1 MYIDENSLDNA
12 MNLVD
17 DAISKGYFP
26 GAQVVVGQMDKV
38 LRSRSFGNRCTYKEV
53 LPVLDDTL
61 YDLASLTKVTATN
74 TLFMVFLEKGLIS
87 IYDKVADFLEY
98 FKGNNKDEITVFNLL
113 THTAGFIP
121 FTPLYETCID
131 YEDAIRHICSLQL
144 EYKPGTKVEYSDF
157 SYILLGYIL
166 EQIGHDRLDVLC
178 RKYVFDPLDMKNTCF
193 NPKGDNIAATELDK
207 ASGKVLVGTVH
218 DENARF
224 LGGISGHAGLFS
236 NKEDMAKF
244 ANMLVNKGNG
254 FISYPGF
261 CAMTRNYTEN
271 LNENRG
277 FGWCIKGN
285 KLSSGGDII
294 SPSAF
299 GHTGF
304 TGTSIWID
312 IENDIYIIL
321 LTNSVHPTRENDNI
335 IKFRR
340 RFHNAVLASVKLN

>member
-1 MYIDENSLDNA
+1 MHIDEKKLDSA
-12 MNLVD
+12 MNLINE
-17 DAISKGYFP
+17 AISKGYFP
-26 GAQVVVGQMDKV
+26 GAEVVIGQKDKV
-38 LRSRSFGNRCTYKEV
+38 LRSKCYGNRCTYKEV

-87 IYDKVADFLEY
+87 IYDKVADFLEC
-98 FKGNNKDEITVFNLL
+98 FKGNDKEDITIFNLL
-113 THTAGFIP
+113 THTAGFVP
-121 FTPLYETCID
+121 FTPLYETCTD
-131 YEDAIRHICSLQL
+131 YEDAIRYICSLEL

-166 EQIGHDRLDVLC
+166 EKIGHARLDVLC
-178 RKYVFDPLDMKNTCF
+178 EKYVFNPLNMKNTCF

-207 ASGKVLVGTVH
+207 ATGKVLVGTVH

-224 LGGISGHAGLFS
+224 LRGISGHAGLFS

-244 ANMLVNKGNG
+244 AKMLINKGNG
-254 FISYPGF
+254 FISYPAF

-294 SPSAF
+294 SSSAF

-312 IENDIYIIL
+312 TENDIYIIL
-321 LTNSVHPTRENDNI
+321 LTNRVHPTRENNKMI
-335 IKFRR
+335 MFRR

>member
-1 MYIDENSLDNA
+1 MHIDEKRLDSAMSLVN
-12 MNLVD
+12 
-17 DAISKGYFP
+17 DAVSKGYFP
-26 GAQVVVGQMDKV
+26 GAEVVVGQRDKV
-38 LRSRSFGNRCTYKEV
+38 LRSQCFGNRCIYKKV
-53 LPVLDDTL
+53 LPVLDDTM

-87 IYDKVADFLEY
+87 VYDKVSDFLEC
-98 FKGNNKDEITVFNLL
+98 FKGADKDDITIFNLL
-113 THTAGFIP
+113 THTAGFVP
-121 FTPLYETCID
+121 FKPLYETCTD
-131 YEDAIRHICSLQL
+131 YEDAIRYICSLDL
-144 EYKPGTKVEYSDF
+144 IYKPGTKVEYSDF

-166 EQIGHDRLDVLC
+166 EEIGHDRLDHLC
-178 RKYVFDPLDMKNTCF
+178 EKYVFNPLDMKNTCF
-193 NPKGDNIAATELDK
+193 NPKANNIAATEVDK
-207 ASGKVLVGTVH
+207 STGKVLIGTVH

-224 LGGISGHAGLFS
+224 LRGIAGHAGLFS
-236 NKEDMAKF
+236 NKEDMTKF
-244 ANMLVNKGNG
+244 ANMLINKGNG
-254 FISYPGF
+254 FISYPAF

-277 FGWCIKGN
+277 FGWCIKGS

-312 IENDIYIIL
+312 TENDIYIIL
-321 LTNSVHPTRENDNI
+321 LTNRVHPTRENNRM